1 VRQFRPFPEI
11 RELKN
16 YFLDGE
22 GKNDDD
28 DDTDNDELSLIL
40 FHLPM

>member
-1 VRQFRPFPEI
+1 VRQFRTFPEI

-28 DDTDNDELSLIL
+28 DDIDNDELLVIL